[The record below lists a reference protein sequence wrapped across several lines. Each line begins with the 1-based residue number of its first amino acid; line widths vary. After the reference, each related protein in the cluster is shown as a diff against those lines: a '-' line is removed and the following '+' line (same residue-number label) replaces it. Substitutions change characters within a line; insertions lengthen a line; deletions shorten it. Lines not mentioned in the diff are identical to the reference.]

1 MNVKNL
7 NASIVFDTAIVIT
20 LLEEDVI
27 VDNIEGL
34 EDDDMLR
41 LQIIRQVALSIL
53 RGFNDTSCSQYSYR
67 VVSSRRYLA
76 SQEVKVVKFRY
87 H

>member
-7 NASIVFDTAIVIT
+7 NASMVFDIAIVIT

-34 EDDDMLR
+34 EDDDRLR
-41 LQIIRQVALSIL
+41 LQIIRQVALSIFGVLMILLAVNIRIEWLVLEGILPRKRL
-53 RGFNDTSCSQYSYR
+53 RS
-67 VVSSRRYLA
+67 
-76 SQEVKVVKFRY
+76 
-87 H
+87 